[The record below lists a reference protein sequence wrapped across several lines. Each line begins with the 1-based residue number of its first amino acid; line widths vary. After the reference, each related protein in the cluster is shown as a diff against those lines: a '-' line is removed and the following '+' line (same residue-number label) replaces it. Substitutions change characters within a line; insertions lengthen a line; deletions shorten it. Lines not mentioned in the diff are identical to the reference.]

1 MNFTSVVDIVQ
12 VFANE
17 YCTPASL
24 VLIIKP
30 GEYDF
35 KSVFSFINS
44 ETITIDNVPGENIDI
59 VYDDILPFEEN
70 SFDLIINFSENV
82 KEIKKILKKHGKCLT
97 GEFVV
102 DALEYYKLNFTFFS
116 VI

>member
-1 MNFTSVVDIVQ
+1 MDFTNVVDIVQ

-30 GEYDF
+30 GEYDY
-35 KSVFSFINS
+35 KDIFSFINS
-44 ETITIDNVPGENIDI
+44 ETITIDDVPGENIDI
-59 VYDDILPFEEN
+59 VSDILPFEEN
-70 SFDLIINFSENV
+70 SFDLIINFSSNV
-82 KEIKKILKKHGKCLT
+82 KEIKKFLKKHGKCLT

-116 VI
+116 VV